1 MILSDYDIKN
11 MIKGKRLI
19 IKPLS
24 PDTIRQN
31 GVDLRLADEIARHN
45 SFDAYKVIDPSNNK
59 QIKGIYKIEKKVKEM
74 VIASHEQV
82 LLSTKEYT
90 SIPKDVAGFVELRST
105 WARHGLSMP
114 PTIIDAGF
122 NGTITLEVI
131 NNSPYKLLLKPG
143 QRFAHVVFIKTDNAA
158 SNGYKG
164 HYSNQRGIRLPK
176 VIS

>member
-11 MIKGKRLI
+11 MIKGRRLI
-19 IKPLS
+19 IRPLY
-24 PDTIRQN
+24 PDTVRQN
-31 GVDLRLADEIARHN
+31 GVDLRLANEIARHN
-45 SFDAYKVIDPSNNK
+45 TFEEGKIIDPSSSK
-59 QIKGIYKIEKKVKEM
+59 QIKNIYKIEKGVKEM
-74 VIASHEQV
+74 IIAPHEQV
-82 LLSTKEYT
+82 LLSTIEYT

-164 HYSNQRGIRLPK
+164 HYSNQHGIKLPK